1 MINALIF
8 QKLSHFFR
16 CEVSRVVR
24 FQFFRYTIL
33 TECLMHALNYF
44 FTIYV
49 LEKRHNGIPGV
60 VVYNHQQMFLE
71 GRWAQDVH
79 RDFLPTPC
87 WKRRTCDRMAAIM
100 LRVHGLTIHALLNC
114 LLGQVIHVEEPYAI
128 SQQLLGFSDS
138 LMTLMG

>member
-49 LEKRHNGIPGV
+49 LEKRQNGIPASSRLQSLADVPGRALGSGCPQRLSTNTV
-60 VVYNHQQMFLE
+60 LE
-71 GRWAQDVH
+71 
-79 RDFLPTPC
+79 
-87 WKRRTCDRMAAIM
+87 
-100 LRVHGLTIHALLNC
+100 
-114 LLGQVIHVEEPYAI
+114 EEN
-128 SQQLLGFSDS
+128 L
-138 LMTLMG
+138 